1 MIKRILSLFAMVVLF
16 ATLSQAQWTY
26 VGAFPDASV
35 QGSNH
40 ALAVDPDGKVW
51 VSDYFNVDSVLDG
64 TGAWAKCR
72 NIRVYNADGTP
83 ASFSPIKVISGNGFS
98 DTLFSSTKGMRADPD
113 GNILFTRGWT
123 GASAAARTGGPWIY
137 RINYKTGEGM
147 AKLDIGTVTLLHTSP
162 TSPDVDDMGNVYMR
176 SVLLSEPSL
185 IFDKDF
191 NFVANILDSDPGYA
205 RTTVISG
212 DGLTYY
218 DCSYTMPGIMI
229 YHRDSE
235 FDPFVLTDSLMGFK
249 TEAACWDPLQANVL
263 WASAGN
269 KAYSDPGLFG
279 NYQLTDGKW
288 YAIDVTTKALKDSI
302 EWNFYFD
309 RSSNSEKQRSIAFS
323 PDGKICYLGA
333 FGLTEGYPL
342 IEKFTKGA
350 VETVPV
356 TFQVNMGIQE
366 TLGKFIPGTDQVVVR
381 GSFQVDAG
389 DAGDWSGTMFNATDP
404 DGDKVYT
411 VTANLP
417 GGKIGTNYEFKY
429 VIVSPGKD
437 DAWEGVDN
445 RKFTLAS
452 SAQTLDAVYFNNVSQ
467 VGTSV
472 NVTFSVN
479 MEYEIASGRFNPAT
493 DTLTVRGSFNG
504 WGSSD
509 MMTATVVNPN
519 FYEFTA
525 SYNAAVDEEWGY
537 KFAYTSGSSVVWETG
552 DNYTYKF
559 TQDDITAGTAYIAH
573 QNEAGDERFN
583 ARNEMIFQ
591 DVKVR
596 FQVNMAGAKDAQNGN
611 TFASIT
617 NVAIAGAI
625 LPLQWPDGGWPDAQ
639 TNKVLFLKDDGTQG
653 DQTAGDN
660 IWTIEITFGKYSSAI
675 IQYKYGANWAAD
687 NHGTNDNEN
696 AVAQDHF
703 LHLPSYITDAIV
715 SNVFGV
721 MGDCYPDSVS
731 DVEKIDLKPTR
742 YNLAQNF
749 PNPFNP
755 TTSINFSV
763 VETGLVTLKVY
774 NMLGQ
779 EVATLLNESVAPG
792 VYNVNFDA
800 SNLTSGTYIYKITAG
815 NFTSSK
821 KMMLIK

>member
-1 MIKRILSLFAMVVLF
+1 MIKRILSLFEMVVLF

-279 NYQLTDGKW
+279 NYQ
-288 YAIDVTTKALKDSI
+288 
-302 EWNFYFD
+302 
-309 RSSNSEKQRSIAFS
+309 
-323 PDGKICYLGA
+323 
-333 FGLTEGYPL
+333 
-342 IEKFTKGA
+342 
-350 VETVPV
+350 
-356 TFQVNMGIQE
+356 
-366 TLGKFIPGTDQVVVR
+366 
-381 GSFQVDAG
+381 
-389 DAGDWSGTMFNATDP
+389 
-404 DGDKVYT
+404 
-411 VTANLP
+411 
-417 GGKIGTNYEFKY
+417 
-429 VIVSPGKD
+429 
-437 DAWEGVDN
+437 
-445 RKFTLAS
+445 
-452 SAQTLDAVYFNNVSQ
+452 
-467 VGTSV
+467 
-472 NVTFSVN
+472 
-479 MEYEIASGRFNPAT
+479 
-493 DTLTVRGSFNG
+493 
-504 WGSSD
+504 
-509 MMTATVVNPN
+509 
-519 FYEFTA
+519 
-525 SYNAAVDEEWGY
+525 
-537 KFAYTSGSSVVWETG
+537 
-552 DNYTYKF
+552 
-559 TQDDITAGTAYIAH
+559 
-573 QNEAGDERFN
+573 
-583 ARNEMIFQ
+583 
-591 DVKVR
+591 
-596 FQVNMAGAKDAQNGN
+596 
-611 TFASIT
+611 
-617 NVAIAGAI
+617 
-625 LPLQWPDGGWPDAQ
+625 
-639 TNKVLFLKDDGTQG
+639 
-653 DQTAGDN
+653 
-660 IWTIEITFGKYSSAI
+660 
-675 IQYKYGANWAAD
+675 
-687 NHGTNDNEN
+687 
-696 AVAQDHF
+696 
-703 LHLPSYITDAIV
+703 
-715 SNVFGV
+715 
-721 MGDCYPDSVS
+721 
-731 DVEKIDLKPTR
+731 
-742 YNLAQNF
+742 
-749 PNPFNP
+749 
-755 TTSINFSV
+755 
-763 VETGLVTLKVY
+763 
-774 NMLGQ
+774 
-779 EVATLLNESVAPG
+779 
-792 VYNVNFDA
+792 
-800 SNLTSGTYIYKITAG
+800 
-815 NFTSSK
+815 
-821 KMMLIK
+821 